1 MAELRRNGLAPWHGT
16 GFLLLG
22 GPTAVAALV
31 LAILVTVGTIGTA
44 VLGGGLLLLVAVPA
58 ARWLTGLQRR
68 RTARWT
74 GQPLAGLYSPAGGTL
89 VTRVESLLRDPATWR
104 DLVWLWVFA
113 PIGVLGLLLCWVPW
127 LAPRLAGFQA
137 ALSRS
142 LLTPTARAL
151 RRAAQRDIGAPSN
164 GHGLIGMRE
173 RVVVLGG
180 TLRAGPLPG
189 GGFEVVA
196 ELPLPVDLPADVPLE
211 PRRTRRTPVE
221 QDPG

>member
-1 MAELRRNGLAPWHGT
+1 MAEVRRRHGRAPWHGT
-16 GFLLLG
+16 GYLLLG

-31 LAILVTVGTIGTA
+31 LAVLVTIGTIGTA
-44 VLGGGLLLLVAVPA
+44 VLVGGLVLLVAVPA
-58 ARWLTGLQRR
+58 ARWLTGVERR

-74 GQPLAGLYSPAGGTL
+74 GQRLAGVYSPAGGTI

-113 PIGVLGLLLCWVPW
+113 PIGLLGLVLCWVPW
-127 LAPRLAGFQA
+127 LAPRVAGLQA
-137 ALSRS
+137 TLSRS

-151 RRAAQRDIGAPSN
+151 RRAAQRDIGVPSS
-164 GHGLIGMRE
+164 GHGLVGMRE

-189 GGFEVVA
+189 GGWEVVA
-196 ELPLPVDLPADVPLE
+196 ELPLPVDLPI
-211 PRRTRRTPVE
+211 E
-221 QDPG
+221 QDPADTVSP